1 MSDVAVP
8 EHDQKASAAST
19 HGDTGGEALLAAAGL
34 SKTYR
39 LGRVDVP
46 VLKGASLDIHRGE
59 WIAVLGVSGSGKSTL
74 LHLLGDLDE
83 PDTGKGRVL
92 YEGVGVAEMSRS
104 QRNRYRNQTIGFVF
118 QFYHLLPELNIID
131 NALLPAFVAASGR
144 PRWFRTVSW
153 AVAAL
158 GAAVACGG
166 GIAYSLLHLNV
177 DPVGLSWWQWALAAS
192 LILALGL
199 AVGAVTAGLWMFVYT
214 EIHALFFR
222 LGRRYQHMQERAV
235 EILTS
240 FGLGHRLRHRPREL
254 SGGERQRVAI
264 ARALMNEP
272 VILLADEPTG
282 NLDEST
288 GEEILNI
295 IAAEHRK
302 GLTVVMVTHD
312 PAIAK
317 RADRIVRLHNGQ
329 IA

>member
-1 MSDVAVP
+1 
-8 EHDQKASAAST
+8 
-19 HGDTGGEALLAAAGL
+19 
-34 SKTYR
+34 
-39 LGRVDVP
+39 
-46 VLKGASLDIHRGE
+46 
-59 WIAVLGVSGSGKSTL
+59 
-74 LHLLGDLDE
+74 
-83 PDTGKGRVL
+83 
-92 YEGVGVAEMSRS
+92 
-104 QRNRYRNQTIGFVF
+104 
-118 QFYHLLPELNIID
+118 
-131 NALLPAFVAASGR
+131 
-144 PRWFRTVSW
+144 
-153 AVAAL
+153 
-158 GAAVACGG
+158 
-166 GIAYSLLHLNV
+166 
-177 DPVGLSWWQWALAAS
+177 
-192 LILALGL
+192 LGL

-222 LGRRYQHMQERAV
+222 LGRRYQHMHTRAV

-288 GEEILNI
+288 GEEILDI
-295 IAAEHRK
+295 IADEHRK

-317 RADRIVRLHNGQ
+317 RADRIVRLHNGK